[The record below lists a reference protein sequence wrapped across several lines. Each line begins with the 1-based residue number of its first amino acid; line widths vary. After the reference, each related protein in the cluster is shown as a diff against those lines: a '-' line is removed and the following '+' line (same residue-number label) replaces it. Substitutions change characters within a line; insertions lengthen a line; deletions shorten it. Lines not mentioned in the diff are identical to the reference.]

1 MAFFGIIA
9 REAFFINSHRMVG
22 GAVKIG
28 LFFDKWQLVCSRLWN
43 FKFYISKL
51 FCNFVLPSKN
61 VLTYLVFLLNIAKLC
76 AQIVYYP

>member
-51 FCNFVLPSKN
+51 FGNFGLLGLSSLRKVFEIELISSK
-61 VLTYLVFLLNIAKLC
+61 Y
-76 AQIVYYP
+76 

>member
-1 MAFFGIIA
+1 MWDNLDARKLGKRGRFGFFGIIA

-22 GAVKIG
+22 GAVRIG

-43 FKFYISKL
+43 LKFYISKL

-61 VLTYLVFLLNIAKLC
+61 ALA
-76 AQIVYYP
+76 

>member
-28 LFFDKWQLVCSRLWN
+28 LFFDKWQLMCSRLWN
-43 FKFYISKL
+43 FKFYVAKL
-51 FCNFVLPSKN
+51 FGSFCLLGLFFLQKVFEIELIRSK
-61 VLTYLVFLLNIAKLC
+61 Y
-76 AQIVYYP
+76 